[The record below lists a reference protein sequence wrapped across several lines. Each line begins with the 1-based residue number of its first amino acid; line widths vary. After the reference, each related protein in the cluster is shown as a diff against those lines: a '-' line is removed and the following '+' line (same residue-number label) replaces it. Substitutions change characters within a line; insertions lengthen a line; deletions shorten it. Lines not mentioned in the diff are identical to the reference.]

1 MPVPPTVP
9 VRPRPPR
16 PEAPERRSPAT
27 ATAAPGF
34 TLVELLVVLAV
45 IGLLLALLLPA
56 VQAAREAAR
65 RGTCAQ
71 NLRQIGLALHA
82 YEAQHGCLPPGRVMT
97 HDPRF
102 AGDRPPCTAPFVD
115 RSLLVRILPG
125 LEQGPLYNALNQDL
139 TIFGYE
145 NRTVRVATVASYLC
159 PTDPDA
165 TPQARPGGMSL
176 LMISFGLQA
185 PDDPF
190 LVGRASYAGMQ
201 GSLMVDALPRLD
213 TGCQVPAAVRAQ
225 QNGSFHDDAPVR
237 LADFRDGLSPT
248 VVVAERALA
257 PLRAAESEDPDQ
269 PGREPALRYG
279 WMVAGNW
286 GDTLVTAFLPP
297 NLHRRV
303 PGAAGVWQAR
313 AASSLHPGGLN
324 TLRGDGSVRF
334 VADSIASWPF
344 DPKTGFPQGISSDP
358 PGGWTRIPPA
368 GLWQAM
374 ATRAGGE
381 VITEPQ

>member
-1 MPVPPTVP
+1 MPVPPTVRL
-9 VRPRPPR
+9 RPRHPHPETSGR
-16 PEAPERRSPAT
+16 PGPT
-27 ATAAPGF
+27 TAAPGF

-56 VQAAREAAR
+56 VQAAREVAR
-65 RGTCAQ
+65 RSTCAQ

-102 AGDRPPCTAPFVD
+102 AGDRPPCSAPFVD

-125 LEQGPLYNALNQDL
+125 LEQGPLYDALNQDL
-139 TIFGYE
+139 TIFGHE

-165 TPQARPGGMSL
+165 SPQARPGGVSL

-185 PDDPF
+185 PDDPYP
-190 LVGRASYAGMQ
+190 VGRASYAGMQ
-201 GSLMVDALPRLD
+201 GSLMVNAVPRPD
-213 TGCQVPAAVRAQ
+213 TGCQVPASVRAQ
-225 QNGSFHDDAPVR
+225 QNGSFHDGAPVR
-237 LADFRDGLSPT
+237 LADVRDGLSQT
-248 VVVAERALA
+248 IVVAERALA
-257 PLRAAESEDPDQ
+257 PLRAAESDAEGQ

-279 WMVAGNW
+279 WMVSGNW

-297 NLHRRV
+297 NLHRRIS
-303 PGAAGVWQAR
+303 GGGGVWQAR

-334 VADSIASWPF
+334 VADSIATWPF
-344 DPKTGFPQGISSDP
+344 EPGTGFPRGSETDPQGA
-358 PGGWTRIPPA
+358 WTRIPPA
-368 GLWQAM
+368 GPWQAL
-374 ATRAGGE
+374 ATRDGGE
-381 VITEPQ
+381 VVAEPR